1 MGSPTGGHSGSG
13 LLGTKVVPPTIPR
26 GYLRRRRLEKLLDDG
41 VSGPLTLVSA
51 GPGWGKTLVVAS
63 WIREQ
68 LSAQQQAGREPP
80 AAPSRPAGQFASVA
94 WLTLDIDDNE
104 LRIFWTGVLTALRQA
119 GALPRDSE
127 LATLA
132 LAPGVTAKGLQRLRD
147 GLAGLRPGTVLVLD
161 DLHVVQNPEVLE
173 SIAVLLRHELP
184 LHLVLISRTD
194 PVLPLHRLRVNGGL
208 QEIRALDLAFDENE
222 ATKLFRMTGQQVKSE
237 DVARLVERTE
247 GWAAGLRLAGMF
259 LSRHDS
265 PGRADEFAGDDRAV
279 AEYLLGEV
287 FGSQPAD
294 MRTFL
299 LRTSVTDRICGDLAD
314 VLTDDSIDAS
324 EISPRAAAGSP
335 AADRGHGQRRLE
347 ALEQANT
354 FITSV
359 GPRRQ
364 WYRYHPLLREALEHE
379 LLVENP
385 ELHRTL
391 HRRAAVWLTGHGA
404 PVAGLRHAA
413 AAQDWVLLGELFVT
427 TAGPRILS
435 AERRAINETLA
446 LIPES
451 ELTAT
456 AALQACAAARLE
468 YAGRFL
474 DIAPVLGRARRMLAQ
489 QSAPSAAETAL
500 IDLWGA
506 AVGRAAGD
514 MPVVLDAC
522 ASTLAVLDTMEST
535 FPAAEEYGAIA
546 AINRGVAQVWTG
558 DLAGALADLGPAIAR
573 CLRADLDAPRLN
585 GLGYLGLATVLLG
598 RPAEASVVAEEA
610 RALAEERAW
619 TSLAQSAIGDLA
631 GALVLLIRGR
641 PADAE
646 RLLVQASA
654 ATNELLVQVAIRIAH
669 SLLNVSQDRPHAAV
683 RYARSARDMI
693 AGRTVPDFVAEW
705 LALAEAKAALAAG
718 DPKATLSVLSRA
730 GTDGSPPRWFAVQY
744 AVCSARAWLAL
755 SDLPRAE
762 LALTTTSAAVE
773 DPTNPVAAVEV
784 WVARA
789 VLAERLRDE
798 GSAVDA
804 IGRAVRIAAPDGIA
818 RPFLIFDR
826 ERVPR
831 VLGRLSWLDATEAG
845 FVAQLRSAG
854 LGPATGSADATS
866 AWTLKEAT
874 RQESTRQE
882 STRQESTLL
891 VEPLTERELA
901 VLQLLP
907 SMQSNL
913 EIAEE
918 MFVSVNTVK
927 VHLKTLY
934 RKLDVPNRRS
944 AVRRSR
950 TLGLLP

>member
-1 MGSPTGGHSGSG
+1 MGTPTGGHSGWG

-26 GYLRRRRLEKLLDDG
+26 GYLRRPRLQKLLDAG

-51 GPGWGKTLVVAS
+51 GPGWGKTLMVAS
-63 WIREQ
+63 WIRGQ
-68 LSAQQQAGREPP
+68 
-80 AAPSRPAGQFASVA
+80 RPAQPGHAADRVVDAA
-94 WLTLDIDDNE
+94 WLTLDVDDNE
-104 LRIFWTGVLTALRQA
+104 LRVFWTGVLSALRQA
-119 GALPRDSE
+119 GAVPHDSE
-127 LATLA
+127 LANLA
-132 LAPGVTAKGLQRLRD
+132 LEPGVTAKGLQRLRD

-161 DLHVVQNPEVLE
+161 DLHVVTNPEVLD

-184 LHLVLISRTD
+184 LRLVLISRTD

-208 QEIRALDLAFDENE
+208 QEIRALDLAFDEDE
-222 ATKLFRMTGQQVKSE
+222 ATELLRMTGQRIEVDE
-237 DVARLVERTE
+237 VARLVERTE

-287 FGSQPAD
+287 FASQPAD

-314 VLTDDSIDAS
+314 VLTDDSTDPG
-324 EISPRAAAGSP
+324 EIQHT
-335 AADRGHGQRRLE
+335 RGHGQRRLE
-347 ALEQANT
+347 GLEQANT

-359 GPRRQ
+359 GPHRH
-364 WYRYHPLLREALEHE
+364 WYRYHALLREALEHQ
-379 LLVENP
+379 LLVETP
-385 ELHRTL
+385 ELHRAL
-391 HRRAAVWLTGHGA
+391 QRRAAVWLSAHGA
-404 PVAGLRHAA
+404 VVAGLRSAA

-435 AERRAINETLA
+435 AERGPINETLA

-451 ELTAT
+451 ELART
-456 AALQACAAARLE
+456 AALAACAAARLD
-468 YAGRFL
+468 YAGRHL
-474 DIAPVLGRARRMLAQ
+474 DIAPVLGRARRMLAAQ
-489 QSAPSAAETAL
+489 DSPSAAATAL

-514 MPVVLDAC
+514 MSVVLDAC
-522 ASTLAVLDTMEST
+522 VSTLAVLDST
-535 FPAAEEYGAIA
+535 EQAFPAAEQYGAIA
-546 AINRGVAQVWTG
+546 AVNRGVAQVWTG
-558 DLAGALADLGPAIAR
+558 DLADARTDLGPAIAR
-573 CLRADLDAPRLN
+573 CLRVDLDAPRLN

-598 RPAEASVVAEEA
+598 RPADASVVAQQA
-610 RALAEERAW
+610 RALAEERGW

-631 GALVLLIRGR
+631 SALVLLIQGR
-641 PADAE
+641 PKDAE
-646 RLLVQASA
+646 PLLVQASA
-654 ATNELLVQVAIRIAH
+654 ASNELLVQVAIRIVH
-669 SLLNVSQDRPHAAV
+669 SLLNTSLDRPHAAV

-693 AGRTVPDFVAEW
+693 SERNVPAFVAEW
-705 LALAEAKAALAAG
+705 LALAEAEAALATG
-718 DPKATLSVLSRA
+718 DPHATLRALTRASR
-730 GTDGSPPRWFAVQY
+730 DGSPPRWWGVQY

-762 LALTTTSAAVE
+762 RVLSTTSAAAE
-773 DPTNPVAAVEV
+773 DPTSPVAAVEV

-789 VLAERLRDE
+789 ILAERLHDE
-798 GSAVDA
+798 GRAVAA
-804 IGRAVRIAAPDGIA
+804 IIRAVRIAAPDGIA
-818 RPFLIFDR
+818 RAFLLFDR
-826 ERVPR
+826 DRIPR
-831 VLGRLSWLDATEAG
+831 LLGRVSWLDAGEEG

-854 LGPATGSADATS
+854 LGPASAESGDAMP
-866 AWTLKEAT
+866 ARNLA
-874 RQESTRQE
+874 ESTP
-882 STRQESTLL
+882 L

-950 TLGLLP
+950 VLGLLP

>member
-1 MGSPTGGHSGSG
+1 MGTPTGGHSGWG

-26 GYLRRRRLEKLLDDG
+26 GYLRRPRLQKLLDAG

-51 GPGWGKTLVVAS
+51 GPGWGKTLMVAS
-63 WIREQ
+63 WIRGQ
-68 LSAQQQAGREPP
+68 
-80 AAPSRPAGQFASVA
+80 RPAEPGHGADQVADAA
-94 WLTLDIDDNE
+94 WLALDVDDND
-104 LRIFWTGVLTALRQA
+104 LRIFWTGVLSALRQA
-119 GALPRDSE
+119 GAVPRDSE
-127 LATLA
+127 LANLA
-132 LAPGVTAKGLQRLRD
+132 LEPGVTAKGLQRLRD

-161 DLHVVQNPEVLE
+161 DLHVVQNPEVLD

-184 LHLVLISRTD
+184 LRLVLISRTD

-208 QEIRALDLAFDENE
+208 QEIRALDLAFDEDE
-222 ATKLFRMTGQQVKSE
+222 ATELLRMTGQQIEVD

-287 FGSQPAD
+287 FASQPAD

-314 VLTDDSIDAS
+314 VLTDDSTDPGEIQDA
-324 EISPRAAAGSP
+324 
-335 AADRGHGQRRLE
+335 RGHGQRRLE

-364 WYRYHPLLREALEHE
+364 WYRYHPLLREALEHQ
-379 LLVENP
+379 LLVETP
-385 ELHRTL
+385 ELHRAL
-391 HRRAAVWLTGHGA
+391 HRRAAVWLSAHGA
-404 PVAGLRHAA
+404 PVAGLRSAA

-435 AERRAINETLA
+435 AERGPINETLA

-451 ELTAT
+451 ELART
-456 AALQACAAARLE
+456 AALAACAAARLE
-468 YAGRFL
+468 YAGRYL
-474 DIAPVLGRARRMLAQ
+474 DIAPVLGRARRMLAAQ
-489 QSAPSAAETAL
+489 ASPSAAETAL

-514 MPVVLDAC
+514 MSVVLDAC
-522 ASTLAVLDTMEST
+522 RSTLAALDTMEST

-546 AINRGVAQVWTG
+546 AVNRGVAQVWTG
-558 DLAGALADLGPAIAR
+558 DLAGAQADLRPAIAR
-573 CLRADLDAPRLN
+573 CLQVDLDAPRLN
-585 GLGYLGLATVLLG
+585 GLGYLSLSTVLLG

-610 RALAEERAW
+610 RTLAEERGW
-619 TSLAQSAIGDLA
+619 TSLSQAAIGDLA
-631 GALVLLIRGR
+631 RALVLLIQGR
-641 PADAE
+641 PGDAE
-646 RLLVQASA
+646 PLLLQASA
-654 ATNELLVQVAIRIAH
+654 ASNELLVQAAIRIVH
-669 SLLNVSQDRPHAAV
+669 SLLNTSLDRPHAAV
-683 RYARSARDMI
+683 RYARAARDLI
-693 AGRTVPDFVAEW
+693 SGRNVPAFVAEW

-718 DPKATLSVLSRA
+718 DPKSTLRALTQASR
-730 GTDGSPPRWFAVQY
+730 DGSPPRWWGVQY

-755 SDLPRAE
+755 SDLQRADRV
-762 LALTTTSAAVE
+762 LSTTSAAAE

-784 WVARA
+784 WVATA
-789 VLAERLRDE
+789 VLAERLHDE
-798 GSAVDA
+798 GRAVAA
-804 IGRAVRIAAPDGIA
+804 IIRAVRIAAPDAIA
-818 RPFLIFDR
+818 RPFLFFDR
-826 ERVPR
+826 DRIPR
-831 VLGRLSWLDATEAG
+831 VLGRVSGLDAIEEG

-854 LGPATGSADATS
+854 LGPATAESGEEMSARNLA
-866 AWTLKEAT
+866 
-874 RQESTRQE
+874 ESTP
-882 STRQESTLL
+882 L

-950 TLGLLP
+950 MLGLLP